1 MRSLLLAVV
10 LLLGVATPAAGQP
23 AEYVDLAVTVTFD
36 KAVYE
41 PGDQLTLTVSVIN
54 NGTVTAHNVI
64 VRATHNLVSY
74 GWGLGVFDDYYGD
87 GAELWPGQ
95 SETVTATIDLPT
107 QLSAFLDVTAS
118 GREAEHNP
126 ADNHAAVEAQVPGA
140 RAALSGVLYGD
151 RDGNGR
157 PDPGE
162 ALSGVEVRMYRSS
175 PPSVDRTVR
184 TDADGRFAAADLVI
198 GDYGAQLGLPTGWRL
213 ARYTD
218 SNFTLLPGDNELVV
232 RTVRDVPPPLSATV
246 AFDRASYAVGDVMRE
261 HVTITNHGPT
271 DLSGITA
278 LCTGQGEPNELGSA
292 HWGDL
297 AYLGAG
303 VTVRAGETRS
313 FEFTEVASE
322 AGWEYGYLGLFCLF
336 DIDDEFS
343 SAVTASAR
351 AAVPGGRGGAAGVLY
366 LVGGGDGYQDGEGLP
381 NLKLYL
387 VDDAGHVLA
396 TARTDAQ
403 GRFAFPDV
411 PAGYHE
417 IRLVGPW
424 RFYYHVSEYVR
435 VRAGRTA
442 DTNKIPVL
450 AGPAQPDPDAVP
462 PVSTSVSTSDTPPV
476 PQAAPVPANLADTG
490 ASIGELSAFGMLL
503 LVGGA
508 ALVAVSGRRARP
520 RARFPGR

>member
-10 LLLGVATPAAGQP
+10 LLLGVATPAAAQP

-41 PGDQLTLTVSVIN
+41 PGDQLTLTVTVVN
-54 NGTVTAHNVI
+54 NGTVNAHNVI
-64 VRATHNLVSY
+64 VRTEHNLTSY
-74 GWGLGVFDDYYGD
+74 GWYLGVFDDFGD

-95 SETVTATIDLPT
+95 SETVTATMELPT
-107 QLSAFLDVTAS
+107 QLNVFLDVTAS
-118 GREAEHNP
+118 GREAEHDP

-151 RDGNGR
+151 RNGNR
-157 PDPGE
+157 QPDPGE
-162 ALSGVEVRMYRSS
+162 GLSGVEVRLYRISQ
-175 PPSVDRTVR
+175 PMLERTVR
-184 TDADGRFAAADLVI
+184 TDASGQFAMADLVI
-198 GDYGAQLGLPTGWRL
+198 GEYGSALGLPTGWRL
-213 ARYTD
+213 GRYTD
-218 SNFTLLPGDNELVV
+218 SYFTLLPGDNEFAVGA
-232 RTVRDVPPPLSATV
+232 VRDVPPPLSAAV
-246 AFDRASYAVGDVMRE
+246 AFDRATYAVGDVMRE
-261 HVTITNHGPT
+261 RVTITNHGAT

-313 FEFTEVASE
+313 FEFTEVASA
-322 AGWEYGYLGLFCLF
+322 AGWEYGYLSLYCLF
-336 DIDDEFS
+336 DIDEEFG

-366 LVGGGDGYQDGEGLP
+366 LQGGEDGYQDGEGLP
-381 NLKLYL
+381 NVKLYL
-387 VDDAGHVLA
+387 VDDTGRVLA
-396 TARTDAQ
+396 RARTDAT
-403 GRFAFPDV
+403 GGFAFADV

-424 RFYYHVSEYVR
+424 RFYYSVSEYVR
-435 VRAGRTA
+435 IRAGKTA
-442 DTNKIPVL
+442 DTNKIPAV
-450 AGPAQPDPDAVP
+450 AGPAQADPDAVP
-462 PVSTSVSTSDTPPV
+462 AATAPVSTSPV
-476 PQAAPVPANLADTG
+476 PQAAVVPANLADTG
-490 ASIGELSAFGMLL
+490 ASVAELCALGMSL

-508 ALVAVSGRRARP
+508 ALVVVSGRRVRP